1 MKKYESL
8 NCKVRYFYD
17 IFQNVTSVSYFMQ
30 VRSLTQRLNVEDA
43 GHPGFP
49 SSRLLSHLAASRNN
63 SPSGFWSNMYSQQ
76 GDPLSRWS
84 IIRRKRLC
92 VPLW

>member
-1 MKKYESL
+1 M
-8 NCKVRYFYD
+8 RYFYN
-17 IFQNVTSVSYFMQ
+17 IFQNVTSVSFCLQ

-84 IIRRKRLC
+84 VIRKKRLC
-92 VPLW
+92 M